1 MASICFFSQMA
12 AVGLLPPVET
22 PTDRLPRRTRAGKRK
37 LHAALSSTTFTGM
50 FRPRHRADIRWF
62 SSSLSVAAMT
72 KSALSRSSGWNSRRV
87 NSTGRA
93 ASSETGSGATTVR
106 AGP

>member
-1 MASICFFSQMA
+1 MA

-22 PTDRLPRRTRAGKRK
+22 PTDRVPSPHQGGEEK
-37 LHAALSSTTFTGM
+37 AARLFIVHHI
-50 FRPRHRADIRWF
+50 HRNF
-62 SSSLSVAAMT
+62 SSLAQGGYPVVLLLIVGGGDDEIGPVQVLRLELSA
-72 KSALSRSSGWNSRRV
+72 GQFY
-87 NSTGRA
+87 GRA